1 MAVTRTWDPQRNEGK
16 PLSRTVVSEFRDVGD
31 YEIELSFSSEEPVRR
46 WWGLEILGHEESD
59 VDLRRLNDGGVIL
72 FAHGRDPNF
81 GVMPVGRVV
90 SAWIDR
96 ESRKGRAR
104 VAFDQDE
111 DAQKV
116 LGKIRSGTLRGVSVG
131 YEIREVTEI
140 GEGETFRGITGPA
153 DLVTRWVP
161 FEVSIEPTPADPTVG
176 IGRSME
182 DMDHEIEVDENES
195 EFEGGNESMS
205 EQMNEVRDIVNEEEV
220 RAKAAAEERARVAE
234 IVSLCRDFD
243 VDPAEHIAS
252 GASVDA
258 VRAAILD
265 KVRAAR
271 KPVEMAS
278 VSVTVDETDRL
289 RTAGVEAIGRRL
301 GFERKPADGNPFEH
315 MSLLEMARTLLER
328 RGVNTSGMTRLE
340 LATRA
345 LFGGGTGDFPYILS
359 NIGKKSLL
367 AAYDAAP
374 STYELWTRTVDTND
388 FKPISRMRFSEAPDL
403 VLKKEGGEYAFA
415 TFAEDREQ
423 YALATY
429 GRKFSLTR
437 EAIINDDLSAFSRIS
452 TAFGNAARR
461 LVNGLPYAIL
471 EANAAMAD
479 GLALFHSSH
488 GNLASSDGEPSV
500 SALEAAMAAFRRQT
514 DISGNQVLNIVP
526 EFILVPPEL
535 EWTTR
540 QLMASTVDPD
550 ETNNVPN
557 VLRGRLNVICDAELS
572 DAKAWYLAASPS
584 VIDTI
589 EVCFLDGARAPVVES
604 RENWDVDGIE
614 FKVRLDVA
622 AKAIDHRGLYKNAG
636 K

>member
-1 MAVTRTWDPQRNEGK
+1 MAVTRTWDPQRNDGK

-31 YEIELSFSSEEPVRR
+31 HEIELSFSSEEPVRR

-104 VAFDQDE
+104 VEFDTDE

-479 GLALFHSSH
+479 GVALFNSSH
-488 GNLASSDGEPSV
+488 GNLASSAGVPSI
-500 SALEAAMAAFRRQT
+500 SALESAMAAFRRQT

-572 DAKAWYLAASPS
+572 NATAWYLAASPS

>member
-1 MAVTRTWDPQRNEGK
+1 MAVTRTWDPQRNDGK

-31 YEIELSFSSEEPVRR
+31 HEIELSFSSEEPVRR

-104 VAFDQDE
+104 VEFDTDE

-479 GLALFHSSH
+479 GVALFHSNH
-488 GNLASSDGEPSV
+488 GNLASSDGVPSI
-500 SALEAAMAAFRRQT
+500 SALESAMAAFRRQT

-572 DAKAWYLAASPS
+572 NATAWYLAASPS

>member
-1 MAVTRTWDPQRNEGK
+1 MAMERKWDPNRNNGK
-16 PLSRTVVSEFRDVGD
+16 TLSRTMTGEFRYGD
-31 YEIELSFSSEEPVRR
+31 NERELELSFSSEEPVQR

-59 VDLRRLNDGGVIL
+59 VDLARLNDGGVVL

-104 VAFDQDE
+104 VEFDTDE
-111 DAQKV
+111 DAQRV
-116 LGKIRSGTLRGVSVG
+116 LDKIKSGTLRGVSVG
-131 YEIREVTEI
+131 YEIREITEI
-140 GEGETFRGITGPA
+140 EEGETFRGITGPA
-153 DLVTRWVP
+153 ELATKWIP
-161 FEVSIEPTPADPTVG
+161 FEISIEPIPADPTVG
-176 IGRSME
+176 VGRSMDE
-182 DMDHEIEVDENES
+182 ECDEEPNNEIEP
-195 EFEGGNESMS
+195 EGGSESMN
-205 EQMNEVRDIVNEEEV
+205 EMNVNEVREAVNVEEV
-220 RAKAAAEERARVAE
+220 RAQVAAEERARVAE

-243 VDPAEHIAS
+243 VDPAEYISS

-265 KVRAAR
+265 RVRANR
-271 KPVEMAS
+271 KPVETA
-278 VSVTVDETDRL
+278 SVTVKVDEADRL
-289 RTAGVEAIGRRL
+289 RTAGIEAIGRRIGL
-301 GFERKPADGNPFEH
+301 VQKADEGNPFEH

-328 RGVNTSGMTRLE
+328 RGVKTAGMTRLE

-345 LFGGGTGDFPYILS
+345 LFGAGTGDFPYILS
-359 NIGKKSLL
+359 NVGKKSLL
-367 AAYDAAP
+367 AAYDTAP

-388 FKPISRMRFSEAPDL
+388 FKPVSRMRFSEAPDL

-415 TFAEDREQ
+415 TFSEDREQ

-437 EAIINDDLSAFSRIS
+437 EAIINDDLSAFSRIAS
-452 TAFGNAARR
+452 AFGNAAKR

-479 GLALFHSSH
+479 GVNLFHANH
-488 GNLASSDGEPSV
+488 GNLATNVGVPSITL
-500 SALEAAMAAFRRQT
+500 LEEAMAAFRRQT

-526 EFILVPPEL
+526 EFLIVPPEL
-535 EWTTR
+535 EWTSR
-540 QLMASTVDPD
+540 QLMASTVDPE

-557 VLRGRLNVICDAELS
+557 VLRGRLTVIGDAELTS
-572 DAKAWYLAASPS
+572 KDAWYLSASPA
-584 VIDTI
+584 VVDTI

-622 AKAIDHRGLYKNAG
+622 AKAIDHRGLHKNAG